1 MLDYYGSIIKSES
14 EVDDGIITTFRNMCH
29 ESYLRT
35 IIKRLREEEII
46 MKEYSVS
53 GWMVF
58 HSRNIFKII
67 TIEINYKKQKGEK
80 KIKLLY
86 CYNQLFKDQDVC
98 RKICDYL

>member
-14 EVDDGIITTFRNMCH
+14 EVDSEIINRYRDMCH
-29 ESYLRT
+29 ESYLKS
-35 IIKRLREEEII
+35 IIKKLRGEGII
-46 MKEYSVS
+46 QTEYSVS

-58 HSRNIFKII
+58 AAHNIFKII
-67 TIEINYKKQKGEK
+67 TIEINYKKQNNEK

-86 CYNQLFKDQDVC
+86 CYNQIFNDHDIL

>member
-1 MLDYYGSIIKSES
+1 MLDYYGSIIKSEP
-14 EVDDGIITTFRNMCH
+14 EVDNTIITEFRDRCH
-29 ESYLRT
+29 ESYLKSMIKGLRDEG
-35 IIKRLREEEII
+35 IIEKD
-46 MKEYSVS
+46 YSVS

-58 HSRNIFKII
+58 AARNIFEII

-86 CYNQLFKDQDVC
+86 CYNQLFTDQDVC